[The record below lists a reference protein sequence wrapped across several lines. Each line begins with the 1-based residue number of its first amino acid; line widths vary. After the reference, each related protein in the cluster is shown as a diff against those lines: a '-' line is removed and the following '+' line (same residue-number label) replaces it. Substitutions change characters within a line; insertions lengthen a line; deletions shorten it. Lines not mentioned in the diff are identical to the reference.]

1 MYNTYLSMIGQIMYV
16 MGLIT
21 IVFDIDDQ
29 NNYHVMS
36 I

>member
-1 MYNTYLSMIGQIMYV
+1 MYNIDLSMIGQIMYV